1 MVLPV
6 KIAAA
11 AGVSLAAMARTRLYR
26 NGVLAAEDFNPA
38 EISDHLAEPGV
49 TMWLDMCEPDES
61 DLATISEELGLH
73 RLAVE
78 DAVHEHQRPK
88 LDHYETH
95 LFLAAYLARVDA
107 DTEKLSTSEISA
119 FITPT
124 ALVTVRKERSFDI
137 EQVVARWDTNADLAK
152 SGVAFLLHGVLDFI
166 VDSHIDAAQLLD
178 ERIEQIEE
186 ALFAESVNL
195 EPLQRRS
202 YRLRRS
208 IMGLRKVAGPM
219 REVLEGV
226 LRHGSHLVDKTM
238 RPYFGDV
245 QDHVLKTAGRIEALR
260 DLAATL
266 RETELTVQSNQLN
279 VIMKKVTSWAAIIAV
294 PTLITGF
301 YGQNVTYPGINTEWG
316 FWVSTLVIIVA
327 SVGLWWSFR
336 RRNWL

>member
-1 MVLPV
+1 V
-6 KIAAA
+6 
-11 AGVSLAAMARTRLYR
+11 
-26 NGVLAAEDFNPA
+26 
-38 EISDHLAEPGV
+38 
-49 TMWLDMCEPDES
+49 
-61 DLATISEELGLH
+61 
-73 RLAVE
+73 
-78 DAVHEHQRPK
+78 
-88 LDHYETH
+88 LDH
-95 LFLAAYLARVDA
+95 
-107 DTEKLSTSEISA
+107 
-119 FITPT
+119 
-124 ALVTVRKERSFDI
+124 
-137 EQVVARWDTNADLAK
+137 
-152 SGVAFLLHGVLDFI
+152 I
-166 VDSHIDAAQLLD
+166 VDSHMDAVQLLD

-195 EPLQRRS
+195 QPLQRRS

-208 IMGLRKVAGPM
+208 LMALRKVAGPM

-226 LRHGSHLVDKTM
+226 QRHGSHLVDRTM

-245 QDHVLKTAGRIEALR
+245 QDHVLKTTGRIESLR

-316 FWVSTLVIIVA
+316 FWVSTLVIVVA
-327 SVGLWWSFR
+327 SVALWWSFR

>member
-1 MVLPV
+1 
-6 KIAAA
+6 
-11 AGVSLAAMARTRLYR
+11 MARTRLYR
-26 NGVLAAEDFNPA
+26 NGVLAAEDFSPA
-38 EISDHLAEPGV
+38 EISDHLSESGV
-49 TMWLDMCEPDES
+49 TMWLDLCEPDES

-88 LDHYETH
+88 LDHYESH
-95 LFLAAYLARVDA
+95 LFLAAYLAHADP
-107 DTEKLSTSEISA
+107 DTEKLSTSEISV

-137 EQVVARWDTNADLAK
+137 EKVVARWDTNADLAK
-152 SGVAFLLHGVLDFI
+152 SGVAFLLHGLLDFI
-166 VDSHIDAAQLLD
+166 VDSHMDATQLLD
-178 ERIEQIEE
+178 ERIEQVEE

-226 LRHGSHLVDKTM
+226 LRHGSHLVDATM

-316 FWVSTLVIIVA
+316 FWLSTLVIIVA
-327 SVGLWWSFR
+327 SLGLWWSFR

>member
-1 MVLPV
+1 
-6 KIAAA
+6 
-11 AGVSLAAMARTRLYR
+11 MARTRLYR
-26 NGVLAAEDFNPA
+26 NGVLAAQDFNPA
-38 EISDHLAEPGV
+38 EISDHLTEPGV
-49 TMWLDMCEPDES
+49 TLWLDMCEPDES

-88 LDHYETH
+88 LDHYESH
-95 LFLAAYLARVDA
+95 LFLAAYLATVDPA
-107 DTEKLSTSEISA
+107 TIRLSTSEISV

-124 ALVTVRKERSFDI
+124 ALVTVRKDPHFDI
-137 EQVVARWDTNADLAK
+137 DKVVDRWDTNADLAK

-166 VDSHIDAAQLLD
+166 VDSHIDAVQVLD
-178 ERIEQIEE
+178 ERIEQVEDT
-186 ALFAESVNL
+186 LFAEQVDL
-195 EPLQRRS
+195 QPLQRES

-208 IMGLRKVAGPM
+208 LMALRKVAGPM

-226 LRHGSHLVDKTM
+226 LRHGSHLVDRTM

-245 QDHVLKTAGRIEALR
+245 QDHVLKTASRIESLR

-316 FWVSTLVIIVA
+316 FWVSTLVIVVA

-336 RRNWL
+336 RRGWL

>member
-1 MVLPV
+1 
-6 KIAAA
+6 
-11 AGVSLAAMARTRLYR
+11 MARTRLYR

-49 TMWLDMCEPDES
+49 TLWLDMCEPDKS

-78 DAVHEHQRPK
+78 DAVSEHQRPK
-88 LDHYETH
+88 LDHYESH
-95 LFLAAYLARVDA
+95 LFMSAYLAKFDA
-107 DTEKLSTSEISA
+107 ADDRLSTSEVSV
-119 FITPT
+119 FITAS
-124 ALVTVRKERSFDI
+124 ALVTVRKDPHFDI
-137 EQVVARWDTNADLAK
+137 SRVVDRWDTSADLAK
-152 SGVAFLLHGVLDFI
+152 SGVGFLLHGLLDYI
-166 VDSHIDAAQLLD
+166 VDSHIDAVQLLD

-186 ALFAESVNL
+186 ALFADRVDL
-195 EPLQRRS
+195 QPLQRQT
-202 YRLRRS
+202 YHLRRS
-208 IMGLRKVAGPM
+208 LMALRRVAGPM
-219 REVLEGV
+219 QEVLEGV
-226 LRHGSHLVDKTM
+226 LRHGAHLVDRTM

-245 QDHVLKTAGRIEALR
+245 QDHALKTAGRVEALR

-301 YGQNVTYPGINTEWG
+301 YGQNITYPGINTEWG
-316 FWVSTLVIIVA
+316 FWVSTLVIVVA

-336 RRNWL
+336 RRGWL